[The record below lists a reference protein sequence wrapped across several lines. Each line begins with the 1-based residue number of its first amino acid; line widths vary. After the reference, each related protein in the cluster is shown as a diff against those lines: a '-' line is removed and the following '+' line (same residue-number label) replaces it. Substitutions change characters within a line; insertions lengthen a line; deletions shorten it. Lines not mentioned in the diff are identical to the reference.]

1 MNYKIIALDLDGTLT
16 NSEKIITPKTKEALM
31 MIQEQGVKVVLA
43 SGRPTCGIKK
53 LAEELELAK
62 YGGFV
67 LPFNGGQ
74 VIEWAT
80 GKVIHSKTLEPEI
93 AREIVRLAKSHYV
106 NLVTY
111 KDNQLLCLEQYDM
124 YAKIEA
130 GINGMQ
136 IVQPEDYEKEISS
149 IDVPKY
155 IMLEDANYLV
165 TVEKS
170 MAILLKDKCECF
182 CSAPYFLEICPMGID
197 KGKSL
202 DVLLNY
208 LGMERKDLIAVGDSF
223 NDKSM
228 IENAGLGVCM
238 GNGREEIKKIAD
250 FVTLSND
257 DDGIAH
263 LINMYF

>member
-43 SGRPTCGIKK
+43 SGRPTCGIQK

-74 VIEWAT
+74 VIEWST
-80 GKVIHSKTLEPEI
+80 KKIIHSKTLEPDI
-93 AREIVRLAKSHYV
+93 AQEIVRLAKSHYV

-136 IVQPEDYEKEISS
+136 IVQPEDYEKEIAS

-155 IMLEDANYLV
+155 IMLEDASYLV

-182 CSAPYFLEICPMGID
+182 CSAPYFLEICPMDID

-202 DVLLNY
+202 DILLNY

-228 IENAGLGVCM
+228 IELAGLGVCM
-238 GNGREEIKKIAD
+238 RNGRDEIKKIAD

-257 DDGIAH
+257 EDGIAH